1 MVGGSEIVAVL
12 AIYRCG
18 SRTQWWPH
26 SRRTSICLTKWHAFL
41 FAESPIAPVIRVLL
55 FILSIEHP
63 AHLRAK
69 DNPHVAQRDASPAS
83 IMTHNTSK
91 EFEFVQALTAE
102 LSSNELIF
110 PTSLNATMK
119 IRHALNA
126 QDISIDNIARAVG
139 AEPVLSAQI
148 LRLCNSAAFNQ
159 TGSPISDLR
168 KATLRLGLSMVRN
181 VAISVGMKQLVQ
193 SRSSSEVPRLI
204 DGLWK
209 RCIRIS
215 ALSYVIAKKLTRV
228 NPDTAMMAGLLLNIG
243 KFYILNRAHSYTELF
258 SDEDA
263 LWELVDRWHANI
275 GTAILESWEVP
286 EEISNAVL
294 NGADFNYTHRGP
306 PNLSDVVA
314 AADFLDGKFYSGS
327 EAEMDWHS
335 VPQTLIALNLDEEKS
350 AALIAE
356 TKDELTLIFQ
366 AIA

>member
-1 MVGGSEIVAVL
+1 LRSIVA
-12 AIYRCG
+12 AKKRNDP
-18 SRTQWWPH
+18 RRH
-26 SRRTSICLTKWHAFL
+26 RRTPACITKLHAF
-41 FAESPIAPVIRVLL
+41 FFFSAAHRAGDSRIIIIHIINRTRPLL
-55 FILSIEHP
+55 Q
-63 AHLRAK
+63 AK
-69 DNPHVAQRDASPAS
+69 DNAPIASRDASPAS
-83 IMTHNTSK
+83 TMTHNTSK
-91 EFEFVQALTAE
+91 EFEFIQALTAE

-119 IRHALNA
+119 IRHALNVP
-126 QDISIDNIARAVG
+126 DISIDNIARAVG
-139 AEPVLSAQI
+139 AEPVLSAHI

-159 TGSPISDLR
+159 TGSAISDLR

-228 NPDTAMMAGLLLNIG
+228 NPDAAMMAGLLLNIG
-243 KFYILNRAHSYTELF
+243 KFYILNRAHAYTELF
-258 SDEDA
+258 SDETA

-327 EAEMDWHS
+327 EAAMDWHS